1 MLRIKEW
8 KYNDMFSKV
17 CKYGDIWQN
26 FDYFR
31 RTDDIETKIIITED
45 GYAEYEGRYEIVKET
60 EKAYQ
65 ISFAHS
71 WTEWIPKSA
80 IVIA

>member
-8 KYNDMFSKV
+8 KYEDMFSKV
-17 CKYGDIWQN
+17 CKYGNIWQD
-26 FDYFR
+26 FDYFKR
-31 RTDDIETKIIITED
+31 ADDITRRVIVTED
-45 GYAEYEGRYEIVKET
+45 GYTEYEGSYEIKKET

-65 ISFAHS
+65 ISFASS

-80 IVIA
+80 IIIA